1 MGTIYGLIPI
11 HLKGFRRLNYGYNW
25 FNIFTVA
32 MAVFLSSL
40 IIGDWDTQ
48 EIATK
53 LIKMSV
59 VFLIFAV
66 CADIV
71 IAMILAVIGG

>member
-1 MGTIYGLIPI
+1 MSMIGLIF
-11 HLKGFRRLNYGYNW
+11 LA
-25 FNIFTVA
+25 VA

-48 EIATK
+48 EIA
-53 LIKMSV
+53 IKMVKLSV

-66 CADIV
+66 CVDVV
-71 IAMILAVIGG
+71 ITMILVVIGG

>member
-1 MGTIYGLIPI
+1 MSIVGLIF
-11 HLKGFRRLNYGYNW
+11 L
-25 FNIFTVA
+25 TVA

-48 EIATK
+48 EVAVK
-53 LIKMSV
+53 LVKISM

-66 CADIV
+66 CVDVV
-71 IAMILAVIGG
+71 IAMILTVIGG

>member
-1 MGTIYGLIPI
+1 MSIIGLI
-11 HLKGFRRLNYGYNW
+11 F
-25 FNIFTVA
+25 FTIA

-40 IIGDWDTQ
+40 IIGGWDTQ
-48 EIATK
+48 EIAVK

-59 VFLIFAV
+59 VFLVLAA